1 MLFKSPFPTIKI
13 PEIPLP
19 NLVLRKTE
27 QLGSKPA
34 LVDGSSG
41 DAISYA
47 ELGIK
52 AKRLASGLPR
62 EDSSRV
68 RYSAYSA
75 LTVQNMGSFFME

>member
-1 MLFKSPFPTIKI
+1 MLFKSPLPIIKI

-19 NLVLRKTE
+19 NLVLRKTG

-34 LVDGSSG
+34 LFDGSSG

-52 AKRLASGLPR
+52 AKR
-62 EDSSRV
+62 
-68 RYSAYSA
+68 
-75 LTVQNMGSFFME
+75 